1 MSERN
6 LFLAFLISVP
16 ITGYTQNMDSLSIAI
31 REQIAYQQIF
41 SAWEGVPSEHFDNME
56 VHGYSTLDR
65 DIYFNDSLFEEFVI
79 VDEWVGI
86 IFDITYGV
94 SDSCSYP
101 DNQKIVVYSGSWDLV
116 ADTIVFKITAK
127 SIYDESNDFYNG
139 YYYYH
144 YAYPRIPFNC
154 PTALKHRCER
164 AEERKFLLLDG
175 LLKEIGGREICY
187 R

>member
-1 MSERN
+1 MSLRF
-6 LFLAFLISVP
+6 LFSVTLISLP
-16 ITGYTQNMDSLSIAI
+16 FIACSQTMDSLQAAI
-31 REQIAYQQIF
+31 REQIAYQQVF
-41 SAWEGVPSEHFDNME
+41 SAWEGVPNAHFDNME

-86 IFDITYGV
+86 VFDITYGV

-101 DNQKIVVYSGSWDLV
+101 DNQKIIVYSGSWDLV
-116 ADTIVFKITAK
+116 ADTVVFTINAK
-127 SIYDESNDFYNG
+127 SIFDESNDFYNG
-139 YYYYH
+139 YYHYH
-144 YAYPRIPFNC
+144 HAYPRIPFDC

-164 AEERKFLLLDG
+164 ADERKFLLVDG
-175 LLKEIGGREICY
+175 LLKEIEGREIIY